1 METIYKRRSIRKY
14 QTKDVAQEDV
24 EKILKAGMNAPS
36 AKKNEPWNFIVVQD
50 KNCLWELSEI
60 KKYALMLKEAPCCI
74 ICIAKP
80 NTEFW
85 QQDMGACMQNMML
98 EATSLG
104 LGTCWLGIKPDGE
117 DEKKIRTRF
126 EIPTD
131 YHVFS
136 LMALGYP
143 NEEKSVNNKFDVTR
157 IHHEKW

>member
-1 METIYKRRSIRKY
+1 
-14 QTKDVAQEDV
+14 
-24 EKILKAGMNAPS
+24 
-36 AKKNEPWNFIVVQD
+36 
-50 KNCLWELSEI
+50 
-60 KKYALMLKEAPCCI
+60 
-74 ICIAKP
+74 
-80 NTEFW
+80 
-85 QQDMGACMQNMML
+85 MML

-157 IHHEKW
+157 IHPEKW